1 MLQRVAYDRV
11 SPVDVTRFCMM
22 EEIMMTQLD
31 NIKKKVNYLYSVSP
45 RIHINV
51 RLNHPR
57 LELKNDA
64 VEIKGVYKN
73 IFTIEEYTT
82 GTPRIHSLQ
91 YVDILTGNIEII
103 EKA

>member
-1 MLQRVAYDRV
+1 MAMRNARKA
-11 SPVDVTRFCMM
+11 RFLVM
-22 EEIMMTQLD
+22 EEMKMTQLD
-31 NIKKKVNYLYSVSP
+31 MIKKKVNYLNSVSP
-45 RIHINV
+45 KIHINV

-57 LELKNDA
+57 LELKNDE

-82 GTPRIHSLQ
+82 GAPRVHSLQ

>member
-1 MLQRVAYDRV
+1 
-11 SPVDVTRFCMM
+11 
-22 EEIMMTQLD
+22 MTQLD
-31 NIKKKVNYLYSVSP
+31 MIKKKVKYLYSVSP

-51 RLNHPR
+51 RLYHPR
-57 LELKNDA
+57 LELKNNA
-64 VEIKGVYKN
+64 VEIKGIYQN

-82 GTPRIHSLQ
+82 GVPRIHSLQ

>member
-1 MLQRVAYDRV
+1 
-11 SPVDVTRFCMM
+11 
-22 EEIMMTQLD
+22 MTQLD
-31 NIKKKVNYLYSVSP
+31 RIKKKVAYLYSASP

-57 LELKNDA
+57 LELKNDV

-73 IFTIEEYTT
+73 IFSIEEYST
-82 GTPRIHSLQ
+82 GRPRLHSLQ

-103 EKA
+103 EHPQTLG

>member
-1 MLQRVAYDRV
+1 
-11 SPVDVTRFCMM
+11 
-22 EEIMMTQLD
+22 MTQLD
-31 NIKKKVNYLYSVSP
+31 RIKKKVAYLYSASP

-57 LELKNDA
+57 LELKNDV

-73 IFTIEEYTT
+73 IFSIEEYSI
-82 GTPRIHSLQ
+82 GRPRLHSLQ

-103 EKA
+103 EHPQTLG